1 MVSAQGKGALIL
13 LLELAESQCEVL
25 SGLQE
30 RQKEKE
36 RKTLLKTQKFVPRW
50 RVNSKMSAGNVT
62 STVGGW
68 SMVSIYFLPD
78 TESGASFYSCV
89 LLP

>member
-1 MVSAQGKGALIL
+1 MVSAQGKGALML
-13 LLELAESQCEVL
+13 LLELAESQCEAL

-50 RVNSKMSAGNVT
+50 RVNSKMSARNVT
-62 STVGGW
+62 SPVGGW
-68 SMVSIYFLPD
+68 PMVSI
-78 TESGASFYSCV
+78 
-89 LLP
+89 